1 MKIAHICPFY
11 KPSIGGVEQV
21 VEELGKRQLKNG
33 NEVHVFTSDWDK
45 HSRIKKK
52 YEIINGIH
60 VHRCYHFFKVANFAS
75 FWPSVFFKLLEQNF
89 DIIHTHVFGHPHVF
103 FAGLAGKIK
112 GSKLVHTTHC
122 PWTDSNRSFMGNLL
136 LRLTYSTF
144 SKIALNWQDKII
156 AITPWEVDF
165 IKKYTNKEINIIPNG
180 VDSLLF
186 KRVKNNKFKER
197 CKIKGKMV
205 LFFGRFNI
213 TKGPDKLVLAA
224 REILKERKDIN
235 FIFVGPD
242 EGIKGKVIKMSSG
255 IKEIKI
261 LDPIRDR
268 EKVAEMYQAADV
280 YVLPSFREGLPLTL
294 IEALASGIPVIAS
307 PVNGVPYEI
316 KDNYNG
322 FFVDYGDIKN
332 LKKRIIEVLD
342 NKKIAERFKRNNKI
356 TARKYDWDKIEKKTR
371 ELYDTIMG
379 NNLQ

>member
-1 MKIAHICPFY
+1 
-11 KPSIGGVEQV
+11 
-21 VEELGKRQLKNG
+21 
-33 NEVHVFTSDWDK
+33 
-45 HSRIKKK
+45 
-52 YEIINGIH
+52 
-60 VHRCYHFFKVANFAS
+60 
-75 FWPSVFFKLLEQNF
+75 
-89 DIIHTHVFGHPHVF
+89 
-103 FAGLAGKIK
+103 
-112 GSKLVHTTHC
+112 
-122 PWTDSNRSFMGNLL
+122 
-136 LRLTYSTF
+136 
-144 SKIALNWQDKII
+144 
-156 AITPWEVDF
+156 
-165 IKKYTNKEINIIPNG
+165 
-180 VDSLLF
+180 
-186 KRVKNNKFKER
+186 
-197 CKIKGKMV
+197 MV